1 MVYLL
6 NWSLDQFLYLLSAFL
21 GIKTFGDYTPIALIF
36 FLEWIRY
43 IVVRLE
49 SGRLLGFPTD
59 IKIREHYS
67 FFLK

>member
-21 GIKTFGDYTPIALIF
+21 GIKTFGDCTPIALI

-49 SGRLLGFPTD
+49 SGRL
-59 IKIREHYS
+59 S
-67 FFLK
+67 F